1 MKGHQIMLNNLDTTS
16 ILNIPFV
23 NESFDT
29 FMKEIKNDIDLH
41 KNRFV
46 ITANPEI
53 AVHAFENPNYLN
65 LIKKSDYV
73 VADGIGIVNASKE
86 LSTPIKERISGFD
99 IFSDLLQWG
108 HENNKSA
115 YFIGSKPEVIIDL
128 QKKLNQDYPNL
139 QIKGIHDG
147 YFEDASEILNE
158 IRTTKPDM
166 IFVGIG
172 FPKQEE
178 FINENRQI
186 NDGLWIGLGG
196 SFDVMSG
203 HVKRAPQ
210 FWINHHLEWLYRFI
224 TQPTRFKRMLAIPK
238 FLKLVKQQKK
248 DN

>member
-1 MKGHQIMLNNLDTTS
+1 MLNNLSTTS

-29 FMKEIKNDIDLH
+29 FMTQIKNDINLH
-41 KNRFV
+41 ENRFV

-53 AVHAFENPNYLN
+53 AVHAYDNKDYLD

-73 VADGIGIVNASKE
+73 VPDGIGIVNASKE
-86 LSTPIKERISGFD
+86 FSTPIKERISGYD
-99 IFSDLLQWG
+99 IFCDLLKWG
-108 HENNKSA
+108 NENNKSA
-115 YFIGSKPEVIIDL
+115 YFIGSKPEVITDL
-128 QKKLNQDYPNL
+128 QKKLNQDYPTL

-147 YFEDASEILNE
+147 YFNNPNEILNE
-158 IRTTKPDM
+158 IKHTKPDM
-166 IFVGIG
+166 VFVGLG

-178 FINENRQI
+178 FIDKHRPI
-186 NDGLWIGLGG
+186 NNGLWIGLGG

-203 HVKRAPQ
+203 HVKRAPK

-238 FLKLVKQQKK
+238 FLRLVKKQKK